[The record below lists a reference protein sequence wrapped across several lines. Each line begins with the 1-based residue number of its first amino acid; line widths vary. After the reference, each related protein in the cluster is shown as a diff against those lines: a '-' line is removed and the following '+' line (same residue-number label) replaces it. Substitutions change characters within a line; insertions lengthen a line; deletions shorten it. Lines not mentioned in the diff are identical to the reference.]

1 MKEHWKKKV
10 LTLVTGVAVSSVAA
24 SALKDASALETM
36 FQPKSF
42 ENFENRHQS
51 EEVDYTAGDGQSA
64 DLADR
69 DHTSDQGAGQDDPE
83 VLQMIGQEEDSL
95 PGQDTNSSIGKA
107 ENVQTGSE
115 EPAGNG
121 GYVVSAA
128 ELPGTV
134 GVIEV
139 PGGTIPSA
147 STGNGTGADDTQSSG
162 TTNSG
167 DGDSADNPDNKD
179 NTGGS
184 SSTPGTNP
192 GENPTPNTPGSSDE
206 PEDPKTP
213 EEIWEDTQLKP
224 NDPVVTKDGT
234 LLGISARFLKSYY
247 SRGEQFETG
256 DATVTATFQ
265 KNGQTVT
272 KELDYG
278 GTDGY
283 QVSLS
288 TSVVGSQYAIFSYH
302 GMSARSRYLVLN
314 QHVLLNYESMYGGG
328 YYGGDFPGKPLAQLD
343 ADAYSKLGSIFSSEY
358 SLASVGSVANLT
370 EAHRYMI
377 AQLGDSEIKELFA
390 NSAAAGNSYTN
401 IVFLTEKDGYL
412 TTMLE
417 GFRAVLSQ
425 KLQDDRSYVF
435 YPMDGTYTSGRVV
448 VNHIVEVP
456 EGYQIRRVTEEASD
470 LSTYSGDQV
479 LTGYT
484 GTDTVLDVPM
494 GVTEICLDSSA
505 EQVTTLRI
513 PESVLEID
521 LASIR
526 EYLPNLQSVEYE
538 SSGKA
543 YAKFRTVDGLL
554 CSADGKTLLSV
565 PGGLEEVAI
574 PASVTTLGENCFAG
588 LSKDAVMTFEG
599 TTPPKRQGSTGF
611 AGEIRVPESTSDL
624 VWKSYMFAFGEECD
638 KIAFGTSKEN
648 RDRYISMENGKYL
661 VYRKDTTML
670 AAIPTEIRGLYE
682 LPDTIQTIG
691 AGAFAG
697 CKRQLDIHITHSDV
711 AISEDA
717 FGDVSKLPTNL
728 TFFVSEEDYVA
739 YEQVWSAVFDPV
751 YGEGAAA
758 TLLNG
763 NTAEFVF
770 EDGIKYQK
778 ITEPKEPFYR
788 VISVYEKD
796 KKALRLKEGT
806 KEICSGA
813 FDGCEDLEIL
823 YLSDTVET
831 IPEDAFSDC
840 SALETVVC
848 ESEGL
853 LAGSRHGAR
862 EDAELF
868 CAGDQFESFLY
879 EDGVLYGVYA
889 DGGKVL
895 LNVPTD
901 ATGTIWIRENTVELH
916 DQAVKDCN
924 ELNAVLFLDDLSIR
938 RIGVECFAGGSTT
951 EGLDLTTCTNL
962 TEIGEG
968 AFRDCP
974 ELKAADLPESVTVLP
989 ANVFYNCTGLK
1000 RVSVP
1005 GCLEVGDNAFYG
1017 CDVLATI
1024 SGMDQVQKFGAHAF
1038 ANCRLLE
1045 KIAIPETLTSMGE
1058 GCFENCT
1065 ELKSV
1070 KLNGTLTGISRYCFY
1085 GCRRLQTVT
1094 FSDTLKGTL
1103 RLIGVQAFGACEALE
1118 TVDLSDISVLT
1129 VMGERTFENCS
1140 SLSKVSFSENLKA
1153 IPDYCFEKC
1162 DNLSIVQMN
1171 GTEIPEL
1178 GECAFGETLPEYIHL
1193 WVKEEE
1199 VNGYQ
1204 EALQEKLDG
1213 LYGEGTA
1220 QTIIE
1225 KIDDAR
1231 EYIQGVAFE
1240 NTEEGR
1246 SLVSAPKSLS
1256 GVYTIPADT
1265 IRVADE
1271 AFVGCNELTGV
1282 IFQRGTTTSLGDRCF
1297 YGCEKLEDV
1306 TIYATVP
1313 EWGDETFMDC
1323 TSLEK
1328 VYIGTTD
1335 VTFDRIG
1342 VRAFKNCTGLSTEAA
1357 VTVAAT
1363 VKVWDTEC
1371 FAGCENL
1378 VSIALSTQT
1387 STVIGA
1393 RAGME
1398 ELGDYVFAGCKRL
1411 RVFLTSGFTG
1421 LKRIGDY
1428 AFYNCDTLKTP
1439 AVPKNVTS
1447 IGEGC
1452 FMDCDS
1458 VTAISFY
1465 CGLEEYPKDC
1475 FRNCVNLNRTG
1486 GLAVAL
1492 NSLKRIGDGAY
1503 AGCSRLTS
1511 SSSWNLG
1518 KYANLEEIGAGA
1530 FAGDASLG
1538 NFALSGTVR
1547 FLGDGAFDGCSS
1559 TTMLVLQSVEPPV
1572 FGTMALDTM
1581 PEVFQIYVP
1590 DSESDGDSIYLAYR
1604 EALMTH
1610 LDKDSAYRI
1619 LDSASDGAKERNP
1632 LPEEPEKASEIEEIE
1647 EIEETE
1653 EISAE
1658 SGKTEETEGATAEE
1672 TAETTETAEP
1682 QEPDKQSD
1690 SEEVSETADAET
1702 VAAIETERLPEDS
1715 AQETPTRQQ
1724 DAAMPEER
1732 ENTEY
1737 DY

>member
-1 MKEHWKKKV
+1 MKKHWKKKV
-10 LTLVTGVAVSSVAA
+10 LTLVTGVAVSGVAA
-24 SALKDASALETM
+24 GALRDASAMETL

-51 EEVDYTAGDGQSA
+51 EEVDYAAGDGQSA

-69 DHTSDQGAGQDDPE
+69 DQTSDRGAGQDDPE
-83 VLQMIGQEEDSL
+83 VLQMIGQEEDTL
-95 PGQDTNSSIGKA
+95 PGQDTNPGIGQA
-107 ENVQTGSE
+107 ENAQTSSE
-115 EPAGNG
+115 EPTGNG
-121 GYVVSAA
+121 GYVVSDA

-139 PGGTIPSA
+139 PGGTIPGA
-147 STGNGTGADDTQSSG
+147 STGNGTGSDDTQNSG
-162 TTNSG
+162 TTGSG
-167 DGDSADNPDNKD
+167 DGDSTDDSDHRD
-179 NTGGS
+179 NTGGGS
-184 SSTPGTNP
+184 LTPGTNP
-192 GENPTPNTPGSSDE
+192 GEDPTPDTPGGSDD
-206 PEDPKTP
+206 PETPKTP

-234 LLGISARFLKSYY
+234 LLGISASFLKSYY
-247 SRGEQFETG
+247 ACGEQFQMG

-265 KNGQTVT
+265 KNGQKVT

-283 QVSLS
+283 QVSFS
-288 TSVVGSQYAIFSYH
+288 TSVVGSQYAIFSYQ
-302 GMSARSRYLVLN
+302 GMSARSKYLVLD
-314 QHVLLNYESMYGGG
+314 QRILVNYESVYGEG
-328 YYGGDFPGKPLAQLD
+328 YYSSNFPGTPLAQLD
-343 ADAYSKLGSIFSSEY
+343 EDGYTKLGNTFSSDY
-358 SLASVGSVANLT
+358 GLATAGSVVNLT
-370 EAHRYMI
+370 EAHRHMI

-390 NSAAAGNSYTN
+390 NSAAAGNSYPNT
-401 IVFLTEKDGYL
+401 VFLTEQDGYL

-417 GFRAVLSQ
+417 GFRAIMSTS
-425 KLQDDRSYVF
+425 LQDDRSYVF
-435 YPMDGTYTSGRVV
+435 YPMDGTDTSGKNV
-448 VNHIVEVP
+448 VNHVVEVP
-456 EGYQIRRVTEEASD
+456 EGYQIRRVTEGAND
-470 LSTYSGDQV
+470 LSVYAGDQV

-484 GTDTVLDVPM
+484 GAGEVLDVPM
-494 GVTEICLDSSA
+494 GVTKISLDKTA
-505 EQVTTLRI
+505 EQVTSLRI

-521 LASIR
+521 FDSIR
-526 EYLPNLQSVEYE
+526 QYLPNLQSIEYE
-538 SSGKA
+538 NSGKV
-543 YAKFRTVDGLL
+543 YARFRTIDGLL
-554 CSADGKTLLSV
+554 YSADGKTLLVV
-565 PGGLEEVAI
+565 PSGLEEVTI

-588 LSKDAVMTFEG
+588 LSKDAVVTFEG
-599 TTPPKRQGSTGF
+599 TTPPEREGSTGF
-611 AGEIRVPESTSDL
+611 TGEIRVPEFDADL
-624 VWKSYMFAFGEECD
+624 VWKSYMFAFAEECD
-638 KIAFGTSKEN
+638 NLTFGSSKEN
-648 RDRYISMENGKYL
+648 RGRYISMENGKYL

-670 AAIPTEIRGLYE
+670 AAIPTESRGLYE
-682 LPDTIQTIG
+682 LPGTIKTIG
-691 AGAFAG
+691 TDAFAG
-697 CKRQLDIHITHSDV
+697 CKRQLDIHIAHSDV

-717 FGDVSKLPTNL
+717 FGSVSKLPTNL
-728 TFFVSEEDYVA
+728 IFFVSEEDYVA
-739 YEQVWSAVFDPV
+739 YEQAWSAVFDPV

-758 TLLNG
+758 SLLNG
-763 NTAEFVF
+763 NTAEFLF

-778 ITEPKEPFYR
+778 ITEPKETFYR
-788 VISVYEKD
+788 VISIYEKS
-796 KKALRLKEGT
+796 KKAIRLKEGT

-813 FDGCEDLEIL
+813 FDDCAKLEIL
-823 YLSDTVET
+823 YLPDTVERM
-831 IPEDAFSDC
+831 EKDALSTC

-848 ESEGL
+848 ENAEL
-853 LAGSRHGAR
+853 LAESRYGAP
-862 EDAELF
+862 EDTELF
-868 CAGDQFESFLY
+868 GQSEVFASFLY

-889 DGGKVL
+889 DGSNVL

-901 ATGTIWIRENTVELH
+901 ATGTIWIRKNTVELH
-916 DQAVKDCN
+916 DRAVKDCN
-924 ELNAVLFLDDLSIR
+924 QLNAVLFLDDSSIR
-938 RIGVECFAGGSTT
+938 RIGVECFAGGSAT
-951 EGLDLTTCTNL
+951 EGLDLATCTNL
-962 TEIGEG
+962 TELGEG

-974 ELKAADLPESVTVLP
+974 KLKSADLPESVTILP

-1000 RVSVP
+1000 SVSVP
-1005 GCLEVGDNAFYG
+1005 GCLGVGDNAFYG

-1024 SGMDQVQKFGAHAF
+1024 GGMDQVEKFGAHAF

-1045 KIAIPETLTSMGE
+1045 RIAIPETLTSMGE

-1094 FSDTLKGTL
+1094 FGDTLKGTL

-1118 TVDLSDISVLT
+1118 TMDLSDIPGLT

-1140 SLSKVSFSENLKA
+1140 SLSKVSLSENLKT

-1162 DNLSIVQMN
+1162 ESLSIVQMN

-1199 VNGYQ
+1199 VGDYQ

-1220 QTIIE
+1220 QTIVE

-1246 SLVSAPKSLS
+1246 ILVSAPKSLS

-1265 IRVADE
+1265 IRIADE

-1282 IFQRGTTTSLGDRCF
+1282 LFQRGTTTSLGNRCF
-1297 YGCEKLEDV
+1297 YGCEKLEEV

-1323 TSLEK
+1323 TSLAK

-1335 VTFDRIG
+1335 VTFESIG
-1342 VRAFKNCTGLSTEAA
+1342 VRAFKNCTGLATEAA

-1378 VSIALSTQT
+1378 VSIALSNQNGNM
-1387 STVIGA
+1387 IGA

-1398 ELGDYVFAGCKRL
+1398 ELGDSAFAGCKHL
-1411 RVFLTSGFTG
+1411 RVFLTSSFTG
-1421 LKRIGDY
+1421 LKRIGAY
-1428 AFYNCDTLKTP
+1428 AFYDCDTLKTP

-1503 AGCSRLTS
+1503 AGCLKLTS
-1511 SSSWNLG
+1511 SSSWHLG
-1518 KYANLEEIGAGA
+1518 KYANLEEIGADA

-1547 FLGDGAFDGCSS
+1547 SIGDGAFDGCSS
-1559 TTMLVLQSVEPPV
+1559 TTMLVLNSAEPPA
-1572 FGTMALDTM
+1572 FGAMALDTM
-1581 PEVFQIYVP
+1581 PEAFQIFVP
-1590 DSESDGDSIYLAYR
+1590 DSESDGDLIYLAYR
-1604 EALMTH
+1604 EALMAH

-1619 LDSASDGAKERNP
+1619 LDSVSDGAKERNP
-1632 LPEEPEKASEIEEIE
+1632 LPEEPEKASEIEEPE
-1647 EIEETE
+1647 EMEETE
-1653 EISAE
+1653 EIPAA
-1658 SGKTEETEGATAEE
+1658 SGETEETVE
-1672 TAETTETAEP
+1672 T
-1682 QEPDKQSD
+1682 
-1690 SEEVSETADAET
+1690 
-1702 VAAIETERLPEDS
+1702 IETEQLPEEDS